1 MSRPAE
7 EILAS
12 IIENFL
18 RCEKSHKDLKDLE
31 EKAIFCLLNYC
42 PPSELNAPLAEE
54 ERARPTKR

>member
-12 IIENFL
+12 ITEDFL
-18 RCEKSHKDLKDLE
+18 RCEKSHQDLE

-42 PPSELNAPLAEE
+42 PPPEVAAPLAEK
-54 ERARPTKR
+54 ERARLTKR